1 MTDGAQDRTV
11 EVWDPALRCFH
22 WCLVGSFTIAWL
34 SADNLDTIHEWSGYA
49 AGALIM
55 FRLLWGFAGPRYAR
69 FRQFV
74 RTPAHV
80 LAYLSDLA
88 RGRESRFIGHNPAGG
103 AMVLALMAAMASLA
117 VTGWMSTL
125 DMFWGSEW
133 LEEIHEFMANF
144 MLVLVGLHVAGV
156 LLASLRHG
164 ENLVR
169 AMVNGRKRAAESG
182 DIV

>member
-1 MTDGAQDRTV
+1 MTGISRD
-11 EVWDPALRCFH
+11 
-22 WCLVGSFTIAWL
+22 
-34 SADNLDTIHEWSGYA
+34 
-49 AGALIM
+49 
-55 FRLLWGFAGPRYAR
+55 
-69 FRQFV
+69 
-74 RTPAHV
+74 
-80 LAYLSDLA
+80 
-88 RGRESRFIGHNPAGG
+88 RESRFIGHNPARG

-133 LEEIHEFMANF
+133 LEEIHEFLANF
-144 MLVLVGLHVAGV
+144 VLVLIALHVAGV

>member
-1 MTDGAQDRTV
+1 MTGISRD
-11 EVWDPALRCFH
+11 
-22 WCLVGSFTIAWL
+22 
-34 SADNLDTIHEWSGYA
+34 
-49 AGALIM
+49 
-55 FRLLWGFAGPRYAR
+55 
-69 FRQFV
+69 
-74 RTPAHV
+74 
-80 LAYLSDLA
+80 
-88 RGRESRFIGHNPAGG
+88 RESRFIGHNPARG
-103 AMVLALMAAMASLA
+103 AMVLALSLA

-133 LEEIHEFMANF
+133 LEEIHEFLANF
-144 MLVLVGLHVAGV
+144 VLVLIALHVAGV